1 MAMLSFPA
9 QSLHAGAV
17 QVDGNLDPAD
27 QVWLEGDTRPARGI
41 RVTGR
46 LSSAG
51 AGRYY
56 FSGKFAG
63 AVTGECGRCL
73 EPAEQQIGA
82 DSHLLFA
89 DAETENDD
97 DPDVFPLTNARGGA
111 NIDLRPA
118 LRELWLLEV
127 PAFMLCRP
135 DCKGLCPNCGANLNQ
150 GACSCARKANE

>member
-9 QSLHAGAV
+9 QSLHSGAV
-17 QVDGNLDPAD
+17 DGSLDPTE
-27 QVWLEGDTRPARGI
+27 QVWLERDARPARGI

-63 AVTGECGRCL
+63 VAAGECGRCL
-73 EPAEQQIGA
+73 EAAEQEIGA
-82 DSHLLFA
+82 EAHLLYA
-89 DAETENDD
+89 DAETEDDD
-97 DPDVFPLTNARGGA
+97 DPDVFPLVNARGGA

-118 LRELWLLEV
+118 IRELWLLEV
-127 PAFMLCRP
+127 PAFMLCGP
-135 DCKGLCPNCGANLNQ
+135 DCKGLCLNCGANLNQ
-150 GACSCARKANE
+150 GACSCARKAIE